1 MLSACIR
8 IDPSANMSLAPL
20 IVADERPEW
29 QQLEVLI
36 AEIQKDLAPGAKVT
50 HNAALWGHDSET
62 DRQIDVLVEQQ
73 IGQFPMRIIF
83 DCKDYAR
90 PVDVKGIESFA
101 GMVRDVR
108 AHQGCLVSAKGFTA
122 SAKKASKKAGIS
134 LYSPIDTAPH
144 KWQVRG
150 LALPVLCEFRGA
162 KLGFGI
168 HIAGPFPFAM
178 QNGFFSDMMVHDA
191 DGNELGTCFETAIT
205 RWNNGEYP
213 IEVGEHDGV
222 PIFPVPTYVDNG
234 HEMQVPVK
242 LTVSLLVEGRRYF
255 GMLPIQ
261 EIRGLRD
268 EHTGAV
274 HTNAFKTA
282 VLSTDQVESGWQRL
296 KDGEEPPKPV
306 AMVISGLDCWEIEG
320 KKLNHQTTTGQ

>member
-1 MLSACIR
+1 M
-8 IDPSANMSLAPL
+8 
-20 IVADERPEW
+20 ADERPEW
-29 QQLEVLI
+29 QQLELLI

-50 HNAALWGHDSET
+50 HNATLWGHDSET

-108 AHQGCLVSAKGFTA
+108 AHQGCLVSAKGFTT
-122 SAKKASKKAGIS
+122 SAKKAAKRAGMS
-134 LYSPIDTAPH
+134 LYSPVDTAPH
-144 KWQVRG
+144 KWQVKG

-168 HIAGPFPFAM
+168 QVTGPFPFRM
-178 QNGFFSDMMVHDA
+178 QNGFFSDMLVRDA
-191 DGNELGTCFETAIT
+191 EGNELGTCVETAIT

-213 IEVGEHDGV
+213 IEVGEHEDV
-222 PIFPVPTYVDNG
+222 QIFPVPTYVENG
-234 HEMQVPVK
+234 HGMQVPVT

-282 VLSTDQVESGWQRL
+282 VLSPDQVESGWQRL
-296 KDGEEPPKPV
+296 KDGEEPPKPAAV
-306 AMVISGLDCWEIEG
+306 VITGLDCWEIEG
-320 KKLNHQTTTGQ
+320 QKLR